1 VAELPE
7 GCESVQGWTGRLV
20 LAEGEATGH
29 AHVVVGRSRLLEQ
42 REARRWGRS
51 LSRRYLV
58 VKSGVLVHEEHRPVE
73 LAAGVYELRRQR
85 EYRPE
90 RSVWVA
96 D

>member
-1 VAELPE
+1 MRVGSGVDWAAGAGGGGGDGSRACGGGQVAAARTA
-7 GCESVQGWTGRLV
+7 G
-20 LAEGEATGH
+20 
-29 AHVVVGRSRLLEQ
+29 
-42 REARRWGRS
+42 ARRWGRS